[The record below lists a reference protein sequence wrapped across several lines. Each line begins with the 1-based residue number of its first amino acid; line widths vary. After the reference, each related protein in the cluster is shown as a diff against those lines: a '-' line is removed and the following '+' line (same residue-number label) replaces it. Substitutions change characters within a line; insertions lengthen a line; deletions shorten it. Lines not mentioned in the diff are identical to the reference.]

1 MGVYRRPLAH
11 AVPPRDARP
20 GIRRHRARGYGDYL
34 LRDGLG
40 GHSGWR
46 GDGYC
51 AARPHQH
58 EYVGT
63 ASLHASLLRCV
74 RLFVCLYFATLR
86 AKAIRIVC
94 VCVCVRVVPVVGVN
108 LSIGLAYLLSTSSR
122 TNWIHV
128 YLHAHVLSVPC
139 ATCMYVSNVPHQATH
154 TATTAAPRIPAGTRP
169 PPAYSTPP
177 TQHGPRP
184 RKSIR
189 SSRSLPRSSW
199 PRPRPYR
206 TWIGAS
212 TS

>member
-1 MGVYRRPLAH
+1 MPSPREMRGQVYAGIVHGATGIIYFAMDSGVTRGGEVMGIAPRALTNMSTSALPPCMPPCC
-11 AVPPRDARP
+11 AV
-20 GIRRHRARGYGDYL
+20 
-34 LRDGLG
+34 
-40 GHSGWR
+40 
-46 GDGYC
+46 
-51 AARPHQH
+51 
-58 EYVGT
+58 
-63 ASLHASLLRCV
+63 
-74 RLFVCLYFATLR
+74 FVCLSVCISPRSAQRPFESC
-86 AKAIRIVC
+86 VC